1 MKFGNDD
8 EPFSGQMKNRN
19 NNKYQRNKKTDEDN
33 NFLSNDDETND
44 IEEYKASY
52 MKSSKRV
59 TVKFEN
65 DLKDKEQDILKLENL
80 LKNSIKSVDPYKID
94 FNQLV

>member
-52 MKSSKRV
+52 MK
-59 TVKFEN
+59 
-65 DLKDKEQDILKLENL
+65 
-80 LKNSIKSVDPYKID
+80 
-94 FNQLV
+94 